1 MRPMAMALAHA
12 RAQARL
18 NQAARG
24 LRLAQRSISGAQRV
38 QGNAL
43 RQSIGGAGGGRG
55 LRGGG
60 GGGRGLRG
68 GGGGGGR
75 GLRGGGRGLRGG
87 AGMRGQGMRGQGV
100 RGGGRGLRGG
110 RGMRGLR

>member
-1 MRPMAMALAHA
+1 MRPMAKAMAHM

-38 QGNAL
+38 QGNAV
-43 RQSIGGAGGGRG
+43 RQSLGGGRG
-55 LRGGG
+55 LRG

-68 GGGGGGR
+68 GGGRGLLGGGGR
-75 GLRGGGRGLRGG
+75 AMRGG
-87 AGMRGQGMRGQGV
+87 AGARGRGL